1 MKSAAAAVFHD
12 VVLQFLQRN
21 VDDHS
26 GDNID
31 LELIRLLPV
40 GSVDD
45 VGNDMERHLDLV
57 APAAL

>member
-1 MKSAAAAVFHD
+1 MIHD

-40 GSVDD
+40 GSVED
-45 VGNDMERHLDLV
+45 VGNDMERH
-57 APAAL
+57 

>member
-31 LELIRLLPV
+31 LELIRLFPV

-45 VGNDMERHLDLV
+45 VGNDVERHLDPV
-57 APAAL
+57 APATL